1 MSKSDYQDALLD
13 PADVFATPEAV
24 LESAELSRNQKI
36 ELLRRWQ
43 YAAHEEAVAVEEGM
57 SGETPTL
64 LRRVAL
70 ALESL
75 GDDGGDR
82 TGTANKQN
90 GVS

>member
-1 MSKSDYQDALLD
+1 MSKSDYQEALLD

-43 YAAHEEAVAVEEGM
+43 YAADEEAVAVEEGM
-57 SGETPTL
+57 PGETPTL
-64 LRRVAL
+64 VCRLAL

-75 GDDGGDR
+75 GDDDGPG
-82 TGTANKQN
+82 APNKQN
-90 GVS
+90 ASS